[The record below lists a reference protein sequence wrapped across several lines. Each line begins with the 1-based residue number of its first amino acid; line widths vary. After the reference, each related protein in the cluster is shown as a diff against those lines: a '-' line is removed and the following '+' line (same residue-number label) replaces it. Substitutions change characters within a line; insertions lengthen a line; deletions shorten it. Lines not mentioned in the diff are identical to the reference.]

1 MNATQRTEDQAA
13 QLLESMMI
21 SFVNEN
27 AEKIKALAAFQKLTK
42 AEMMKL
48 KEEFMASIA

>member
-13 QLLESMMI
+13 QLLESMMV